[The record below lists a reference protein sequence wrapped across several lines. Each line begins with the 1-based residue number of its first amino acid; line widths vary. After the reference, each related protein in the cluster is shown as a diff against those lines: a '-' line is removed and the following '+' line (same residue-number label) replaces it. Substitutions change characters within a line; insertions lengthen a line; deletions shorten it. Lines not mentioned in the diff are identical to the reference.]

1 MLNVVFAAVRTK
13 VMALLLGPAGI
24 GLFGLYS
31 SICDLT
37 RSVAGLGINSSG
49 VRQIAEAVGTGD
61 AQRIACTVTTLRRVA
76 LYSGALGALLLL
88 IFSKP
93 LSRLTFGNYEH
104 TGAVALLALAVFFG
118 DVSAAQ
124 GALVQGMRRISDLAK
139 MSVLGALYGTLFS
152 IPIIY
157 FFRERGVVPSLVCVA
172 AMGILTSWW
181 YARKI
186 KVERVRL
193 SVRQIMDETG
203 ALLKLGVV
211 FMASVLMMMG
221 AAYLTRIIVLRK
233 INLEAAGWFQA
244 AWTLGGYYINF
255 ILQAMGA
262 DFYPR
267 LTAVANDNT
276 ECNRLVN
283 EQAEVS
289 LLLAAPGVIATLTFA
304 PLVMQLFYAS
314 DFRPAVVV
322 LRWICLGMTLR
333 VASWP
338 MGFILLAKGER
349 KLFFWSELLSNLL
362 FVGLVWLGVG
372 IWGLKGTGI
381 AFFGLYVA
389 YWIGIYVIVRRL
401 SGFRW
406 SSANRRVV
414 LLLAPTMAVVFVSWY
429 FLPSLAAMI
438 FGVAI
443 TLLAGIY
450 SLRTLCALMP
460 FEQMPSPLRKIIMF
474 FRSLLPNANV

>member
-1 MLNVVFAAVRTK
+1 MKTEGKTYGQVLKSSALIGGASVLNVVFAMVRTK

-61 AQRIACTVTTLRRVA
+61 AQRIARTVTTLRRVA

-139 MSVLGALYGTLFS
+139 ISVLGALYGTVFS

-193 SVRQIMDETG
+193 SLRQITDETS

-211 FMASVLMMMG
+211 FMASGLMMMG
-221 AAYLTRIIVLRK
+221 TAYLTRIIVLRK
-233 INLEAAGWFQA
+233 LNLEAAGCFQA
-244 AWTLGGYYINF
+244 AWTLG
-255 ILQAMGA
+255 
-262 DFYPR
+262 R
-267 LTAVANDNT
+267 LLY
-276 ECNRLVN
+276 LVY
-283 EQAEVS
+283 S
-289 LLLAAPGVIATLTFA
+289 SG
-304 PLVMQLFYAS
+304 
-314 DFRPAVVV
+314 D
-322 LRWICLGMTLR
+322 G
-333 VASWP
+333 
-338 MGFILLAKGER
+338 
-349 KLFFWSELLSNLL
+349 
-362 FVGLVWLGVG
+362 
-372 IWGLKGTGI
+372 
-381 AFFGLYVA
+381 
-389 YWIGIYVIVRRL
+389 
-401 SGFRW
+401 SGFL
-406 SSANRRVV
+406 STADRRGQR
-414 LLLAPTMAVVFVSWY
+414 PRGMQ
-429 FLPSLAAMI
+429 P
-438 FGVAI
+438 
-443 TLLAGIY
+443 AG
-450 SLRTLCALMP
+450 
-460 FEQMPSPLRKIIMF
+460 E
-474 FRSLLPNANV
+474 